1 MRYCVFFRWKNE
13 DLHPYDF
20 TMNISKGKSNFLDKI
35 NGYSKKIEI
44 FNNNQPTFN
53 TMDNKSVLN
62 LLEMI
67 NTNYEFFHIY
77 EKSLNEEDKN

>member
-1 MRYCVFFRWKNE
+1 M
-13 DLHPYDF
+13 DIP
-20 TMNISKGKSNFLDKI
+20 
-35 NGYSKKIEI
+35 KKIEI